1 MGVINITRG
10 RRHLKPGI
18 PYHVISR
25 INNQEFL
32 LENPHCKDKYLTLL
46 KTIKLR
52 SDFELFCFCIMD
64 NHIHMLMK
72 MNDDPL
78 SSIMQWLNQKFAYDV
93 NLRMGRNGHLFGDR
107 YKAYPVIGEEKVRE
121 TIKYIHRNP
130 LAANKVETLI
140 YPWSS
145 HHIYIGRP
153 EKAWFE
159 ASEGLELFKDGT
171 SNTKNNYL
179 NFVNQM
185 GDVERL
191 VVQKILSE
199 RDVNRIEEIQLPG
212 DHEYILS
219 RPQSQVRGNVQ
230 GHLALVFGRLCL
242 MNKIN
247 YTTIRDQVRDN
258 ITKKTTFQ
266 RFKRVGLALSKI
278 SQELQI
284 ATADE
289 VNAYLKLPPDFLNSE
304 TAKDAIKIDF
314 EVQGLI
320 EVYRHT
326 FPQRTES

>member
-10 RRHLKPGI
+10 RRFLQSGI
-18 PYHVISR
+18 TYHVISR
-25 INNQEFL
+25 ANNQDFL
-32 LENPHCKDKYLTLL
+32 LENPHCKDKYLILL
-46 KTIKLR
+46 KNVKQR
-52 SDFELFCFCIMD
+52 SDFELFSYCIMG
-64 NHIHMLMK
+64 NHVHLLMR
-72 MNDDPL
+72 MNTEPL
-78 SSIMQWLNQKFAYDV
+78 SSIMQWLNQKFAYEV

-107 YKAYPVIGEEKVRE
+107 YKAYPVIGDDKVRE

-130 LAANKVETLI
+130 LAANMVETLI

-171 SNTKNNYL
+171 SNAKNNYL
-179 NFVNQM
+179 NFVNKM

-191 VVQKILSE
+191 VAQKILTE
-199 RDVNRIEEIQLPG
+199 RDVSRIEDIQLPG

-219 RPQSQVRGNVQ
+219 RPQSKVRSNVQ
-230 GHLALVFGRLCL
+230 GHLDLVFGRLCL
-242 MNKIN
+242 MNKLD
-247 YTTIRDQVRDN
+247 YPTIRDQVRDN
-258 ITKKTTFQ
+258 KTKKTTFQ
-266 RFKRVGLALSKI
+266 RFKKVGLALSKI

-304 TAKDAIKIDF
+304 KAKDAIKIDF

-320 EVYRHT
+320 EVYRQT

>member
-1 MGVINITRG
+1 MGVINITRSH
-10 RRHLKPGI
+10 RRIQPGV

-25 INNQEFL
+25 VNNQEFL
-32 LENPHCKDKYLTLL
+32 LENHHCKDKYLTLL
-46 KTIKLR
+46 KQAKQR
-52 SDFELFCFCIMD
+52 YDFNLFAYCIMD
-64 NHIHMLMK
+64 NHVHLIMR
-72 MNDDPL
+72 MNANSL
-78 SSIMQWLNQKFAYDV
+78 SSVIQWLNQKFAFDV
-93 NLRMGRNGHLFGDR
+93 NKRMGRNGHLFGDR
-107 YKAYPVIGEEKVRE
+107 FKAYPILGDEKVRE

-130 LAANKVETLI
+130 LAANMVETLI

-171 SNTKNNYL
+171 SNAKNNYL
-179 NFVNQM
+179 NFVNKM

-191 VVQKILSE
+191 VAQKILSE
-199 RDVNRIEEIQLPG
+199 RDVNRIEDIQLPG

-219 RPQSQVRGNVQ
+219 RPQCEARANIQ
-230 GHLALVFGRLCL
+230 GQLDLVFGRLCL
-242 MNKIN
+242 MNKLD
-247 YTTIRDQVRDN
+247 YPTIRDQVRDN

-284 ATADE
+284 ATSDE

-320 EVYRHT
+320 EVYRQT

>member
-1 MGVINITRG
+1 MGVINITRSH
-10 RRHLKPGI
+10 RQIQPGV

-25 INNQEFL
+25 VNNQEFL
-32 LENPHCKDKYLTLL
+32 LENDHCKDKYLTLL
-46 KTIKLR
+46 KQAKQR
-52 SDFELFCFCIMD
+52 YDFNLFAYCVMD
-64 NHIHMLMK
+64 NHVHLIMR
-72 MNDDPL
+72 MNADSL
-78 SSIMQWLNQKFAYDV
+78 SSVIQWLNQKFAVDV
-93 NLRMGRNGHLFGDR
+93 NKRMGRNGHLFGDR
-107 YKAYPVIGEEKVRE
+107 FKAYPILNDEKIRE

-130 LAANKVETLI
+130 VAANMTDSLI

-159 ASEGLELFKDGT
+159 ASEGLDLFKDGT
-171 SNTKNNYL
+171 SNAKNKYL
-179 NFVNQM
+179 NFANRI

-191 VVQKILSE
+191 VEQKILSE
-199 RDVNRIEEIQLPG
+199 RDVNRIEDIQLPS

-219 RPQSQVRGNVQ
+219 RPQSEACSKVQ
-230 GHLALVFGRLCL
+230 GYLDLVFGRLCL
-242 MNKIN
+242 MNKLD
-247 YTTIRDQVRDN
+247 YPTIRDQVRDN
-258 ITKKTTFQ
+258 KTKKTTFQ
-266 RFKRVGLALSKI
+266 RFKKVGLALSKI

-320 EVYRHT
+320 EVYRQT